1 MIRVLLADDEALIR
15 HGFRIILAA
24 SADIQVVGEAST
36 GDEAVRLAHE
46 VGPDVVLLDIRMPGL
61 SGIAATRRIVDELG
75 TRVVVVTTF
84 DHDDHIH
91 DALRAG
97 AIGFLVKNST
107 PEQLVEAVRVAARGD
122 GVLSPEVT
130 RRLIAE
136 VAARPNAA
144 PDVAQQLRELTE
156 REAEVL
162 GLIADGRS
170 NSEIATALTLTE
182 ATVKTHVTRVLMK
195 LDVRDRTQAAILA
208 IRAGLGPVR

>member
-1 MIRVLLADDEALIR
+1 VIRVLLADDEALIR

-46 VGPDVVLLDIRMPGL
+46 VGPDVVLMDIRMPGL

-144 PDVAQQLRELTE
+144 PDVAQRLRELTE